1 MLQGGGR
8 VGCRF
13 PGQNQIRPRSRT
25 LAPNPKTCA
34 HPRCPSFQAF
44 QAKKA
49 TIARTTIMTAIRV
62 LLVNMAAFRGESRE
76 ALSRGFLCSYSTLGA
91 AR

>member
-1 MLQGGGR
+1 
-8 VGCRF
+8 
-13 PGQNQIRPRSRT
+13 
-25 LAPNPKTCA
+25 
-34 HPRCPSFQAF
+34 
-44 QAKKA
+44 
-49 TIARTTIMTAIRV
+49 MTAIRV